1 MRHVLALLFI
11 ASLTLAA
18 PAAAREDGI
27 RATISDQISAFRD
40 DDLDAAYGHAAPGIQ
55 RLFGSPQRFA
65 DMVRGGYPMVW
76 RPQAF
81 EFLGLREE
89 GGRIWQRVMFTGPEG
104 GLHILDYDMREIDG
118 VWRIGGVVRVP
129 GAGA

>member
-1 MRHVLALLFI
+1 MRHLVVFVVCALI
-11 ASLTLAA
+11 TVTA

-27 RATISDQISAFRD
+27 RATISDQIAAFREN
-40 DDLDAAYGHAAPGIQ
+40 DLDAAYGHAAPGIQ

-76 RPQAF
+76 RPRAF

-89 GGRIWQRVMFTGPEG
+89 GGRIWQRVMLTGPEG

-118 VWRIGGVVRVP
+118 VWRIGGVVPVP